1 MTTRHPPR
9 VDGRDAR
16 WTEHREQ
23 RRREL
28 TDAALRAIRSHG
40 ATVGMDEIAAEAGTS
55 KTVIYRHFGDR
66 LGLYLAVCAS
76 VDSNV
81 LGDLQQALTHAG
93 EGAGGAP
100 LAGDARAAIEAV
112 IDSYFV
118 QVERDP
124 EVYRFV
130 VRRPALN
137 VAPEDDPVIG
147 ISDTIAGVL
156 QPIFAEALRDAGR
169 PTDAARI
176 WAHGLIGFVRE
187 SADRWLADPD
197 RPSRGVVVRHLAEF
211 ASDGLT
217 GALGLTSDSTRPRPE
232 GARHDRPDR

>member
-1 MTTRHPPR
+1 MSDETDTRI
-9 VDGRDAR
+9 DGRDAR
-16 WTEHREQ
+16 WTAHREQ

-28 TDAALRAIRSHG
+28 TEAALRAIRAHG
-40 ATVGMDEIAAEAGTS
+40 ATVGMDEIASEAGTS

-76 VDSNV
+76 VDASIM
-81 LGDLQQALTHAG
+81 GDLQDALAKASRGSGQT
-93 EGAGGAP
+93 P
-100 LAGDARAAIEAV
+100 LSGDPRTVVEAV

-147 ISDTIAGVL
+147 ISDTIADVL
-156 QPIFAEALRDAGR
+156 QPIFADALRVAGR
-169 PTDAARI
+169 RPTAARI

-187 SADRWLADPD
+187 SADRWLADSD
-197 RPSRGVVVRHLAEF
+197 RQSRRVVVRQLAEF
-211 ASDGLT
+211 ASFGLV
-217 GALGLTSDSTRPRPE
+217 GVLGLETGSK
-232 GARHDRPDR
+232 

>member
-1 MTTRHPPR
+1 MTPPQDPRVAAR

-28 TDAALRAIRSHG
+28 TDAALRAIRKHG

-93 EGAGGAP
+93 DGSGTTA
-100 LAGDARAAIEAV
+100 LAGDSRAVVEAV

-137 VAPEDDPVIG
+137 VSPEDDPVIG
-147 ISDTIAGVL
+147 ISDTIADVL
-156 QPIFAEALRDAGR
+156 QPIFAEALRTAGR
-169 PTDAARI
+169 PTSAARI

-197 RPSRGVVVRHLAEF
+197 RPPRPVVVRHMADF
-211 ASDGLT
+211 ATYGLT
-217 GALGLTSDSTRPRPE
+217 GALGLDKNSPR
-232 GARHDRPDR
+232 

>member
-1 MTTRHPPR
+1 MTPPQDNRVDAR

-28 TDAALRAIRSHG
+28 TDATLRAIRNHG

-81 LGDLQQALTHAG
+81 LGDLQQVLTHAG
-93 EGAGGAP
+93 NASGDAP
-100 LAGDARAAIEAV
+100 LSGDARAVIEAV

-130 VRRPALN
+130 VRRPTLN
-137 VAPEDDPVIG
+137 VSPEDDPVIG
-147 ISDTIAGVL
+147 ISDTIADVL
-156 QPIFAEALRDAGR
+156 QPIFAEALRDAGQ
-169 PTDAARI
+169 PTSAARI

-197 RPSRGVVVRHLAEF
+197 RPERAVVVRHMADF
-211 ASDGLT
+211 ATFGLT
-217 GALGLTSDSTRPRPE
+217 GALGLDNRRTT
-232 GARHDRPDR
+232 

>member
-16 WTEHREQ
+16 WAEHREQ

-197 RPSRGVVVRHLAEF
+197 RPPRGVVVRHLAEF

>member
-197 RPSRGVVVRHLAEF
+197 RPPRGVVVRHLAEF

-217 GALGLTSDSTRPRPE
+217 GALGLISDSTRPRPE

>member
-1 MTTRHPPR
+1 MTSPNDTRI
-9 VDGRDAR
+9 DGRDAR
-16 WTEHREQ
+16 WSAHREQ

-28 TDAALRAIRSHG
+28 TDAAIKAIQVHG
-40 ATVGMDEIAAEAGTS
+40 ASVGMDEIAAQAGTS

-66 LGLYLAVCAS
+66 LGLYLSVCAS
-76 VDSNV
+76 VDNNV
-81 LGDLQQALTHAG
+81 LGDLRQVLQSAG
-93 EGAGGAP
+93 EATNSGP
-100 LAGDARAAIEAV
+100 LADDPRAVIEAV
-112 IDSYFV
+112 IDSYFA

-137 VAPEDDPVIG
+137 VALEDDPVIG

-156 QPIFAEALRDAGR
+156 EPIFAEALE
-169 PTDAARI
+169 AADQPATAAHI

-197 RPSRGVVVRHLAEF
+197 RPPRAVVVRHLAEF
-211 ASDGLT
+211 ATYGLS
-217 GALGLTSDSTRPRPE
+217 GALNLDSRSIS
-232 GARHDRPDR
+232 

>member
-1 MTTRHPPR
+1 MTTPQDTRI
-9 VDGRDAR
+9 DGRDAR
-16 WTEHREQ
+16 WTAHREQ

-28 TDAALRAIRSHG
+28 TEAAIKAIRAHG
-40 ATVGMDEIAAEAGTS
+40 ATVGMDEIAAQAGTS

-76 VDSNV
+76 VDNNV
-81 LGDLQQALTHAG
+81 LGDLQQVLDA
-93 EGAGGAP
+93 
-100 LAGDARAAIEAV
+100 AGDPAGTPLTGDTRAVIEAV
-112 IDSYFV
+112 IDSYFT

-156 QPIFAEALRDAGR
+156 QPIFADALQAAGQ
-169 PTDAARI
+169 PVTASRI

-197 RPSRGVVVRHLAEF
+197 RPPREVVVRHLAEF
-211 ASDGLT
+211 ATYGLA
-217 GALGLTSDSTRPRPE
+217 GALGLDSRSAT
-232 GARHDRPDR
+232 

>member
-1 MTTRHPPR
+1 MGTSQGTR

-28 TDAALRAIRSHG
+28 TDAALRAIRKHG
-40 ATVGMDEIAAEAGTS
+40 ATVGMDEIASEAGTS

-76 VDSNV
+76 VDSRV
-81 LGDLQQALTHAG
+81 LGDLQQVLTHVG
-93 EGAGGAP
+93 ESSGAV
-100 LAGDARAAIEAV
+100 LTGDAPAVIEAV
-112 IDSYFV
+112 IDSYFA

-137 VAPEDDPVIG
+137 VSPEDDPVIG
-147 ISDTIAGVL
+147 ISDTIADVL
-156 QPIFAEALRDAGR
+156 QPIFADALRNAGQ
-169 PTDAARI
+169 PTTAARI

-187 SADRWLADPD
+187 SADRWLADTD
-197 RPSRGVVVRHLAEF
+197 RPPRAVVVRHMAEF
-211 ASDGLT
+211 ASYGLA
-217 GALGLTSDSTRPRPE
+217 GSLGLDNRSTTK
-232 GARHDRPDR
+232 

>member
-169 PTDAARI
+169 PADAARI

-197 RPSRGVVVRHLAEF
+197 RPPRGVVVRHLAEF

>member
-1 MTTRHPPR
+1 MGTQQDSR

-16 WTEHREQ
+16 WTAHREQ

-28 TDAALRAIRSHG
+28 TEATIKAIRVHG

-66 LGLYLAVCAS
+66 LGLYLSVCAS
-76 VDSNV
+76 VDNNV
-81 LGDLQQALTHAG
+81 LGDLRQALDAAG
-93 EGAGGAP
+93 DGAGRTP
-100 LAGDARAAIEAV
+100 LAGDTRTVIEAV
-112 IDSYFV
+112 IDSYFA

-137 VAPEDDPVIG
+137 VSPEDDPVIG

-156 QPIFAEALRDAGR
+156 QPIFAEALEAAGQSTA
-169 PTDAARI
+169 PSGI
-176 WAHGLIGFVRE
+176 WSHGLIGFVRE

-197 RPSRGVVVRHLAEF
+197 RPPRAVVVRHLAEF
-211 ASDGLT
+211 ATYGLS
-217 GALGLTSDSTRPRPE
+217 GALGPNTRS
-232 GARHDRPDR
+232 HT

>member
-1 MTTRHPPR
+1 MSGRQDTR

-16 WTEHREQ
+16 WAEHREQ

-28 TDAALRAIRSHG
+28 TDAALRAIRHHG

-81 LGDLQQALTHAG
+81 LGDLQQVLTHVGEAAG
-93 EGAGGAP
+93 ATP
-100 LAGDARAAIEAV
+100 LAGDTRAVIEAV
-112 IDSYFV
+112 IDSYFA

-137 VAPEDDPVIG
+137 VSPEDDPVIG
-147 ISDTIAGVL
+147 ISDTIADVL
-156 QPIFAEALRDAGR
+156 QPIFADALRDAGQ
-169 PTDAARI
+169 PTTAARI

-197 RPSRGVVVRHLAEF
+197 RPARAEVVRHMAEF
-211 ASDGLT
+211 ATYGLT
-217 GALGLTSDSTRPRPE
+217 GALGLDTRSI
-232 GARHDRPDR
+232 